1 MEFTQNDWGQH
12 DIINK
17 IIILNKLGS
26 NMIYDV
32 ITTKYHKY
40 FSTTILE
47 HANFLAKV
55 NKSPQIHLHNITPH
69 DDYSIKIHVRTVTL
83 ADISHEQK

>member
-1 MEFTQNDWGQH
+1 M
-12 DIINK
+12 NK

-26 NMIYDV
+26 DMIHEV
-32 ITTKYHKY
+32 IPKKYQKY

-55 NKSPQIHLHNITPH
+55 NKSPEEHLHNITPH
-69 DDYSIKIHVRTVTL
+69 DDYSIKIDVRTVTL
-83 ADISHEQK
+83 EDIIHEQKE